1 MVLYVAMTRARDMLV
16 MSALVNDAEKLLR
29 EGVGRQDTYKKY
41 VNMVLPAFPKKDVVC
56 VLREELAEE
65 ETKEDVR
72 GFELREGIRKGFAV
86 DDKDLPVSREE
97 LKRRLSFVPAL
108 SPEDLLKR
116 KYSVS
121 ELMELVRE
129 ETPQKGFRHTARSG
143 SQQDAI
149 DKGNAYHKLMEQLP
163 FTPEGKDAE
172 SIESFT
178 EALREKHV
186 LSEKEASLIDPQRV
200 AAFFASEL
208 GKRAVSSPE
217 VRREA
222 PFILSTSLDGRPIV
236 VQGVIDC
243 CFKEGDGYV
252 LVDYK
257 SSYVDEKDP
266 ESSKE
271 ILLERYREQL
281 RLYKE
286 ALETIEGRRVT
297 ESALYLFGLNDWV
310 SIKE

>member
-1 MVLYVAMTRARDMLV
+1 MAEYHFTVDTHPRAEGLDTVSHNVNVVSTAVGAMQT
-16 MSALVNDAEKLLR
+16 
-29 EGVGRQDTYKKY
+29 
-41 VNMVLPAFPKKDVVC
+41 
-56 VLREELAEE
+56 
-65 ETKEDVR
+65 
-72 GFELREGIRKGFAV
+72 AV
-86 DDKDLPVSREE
+86 
-97 LKRRLSFVPAL
+97 
-108 SPEDLLKR
+108 
-116 KYSVS
+116 
-121 ELMELVRE
+121 
-129 ETPQKGFRHTARSG
+129 
-143 SQQDAI
+143 
-149 DKGNAYHKLMEQLP
+149 
-163 FTPEGKDAE
+163 
-172 SIESFT
+172 
-178 EALREKHV
+178 V

-208 GKRAVSSPE
+208 GKRAVASPE

-286 ALETIEGRRVT
+286 ALETIECRKVT

>member
-1 MVLYVAMTRARDMLV
+1 MNR
-16 MSALVNDAEKLLR
+16 
-29 EGVGRQDTYKKY
+29 
-41 VNMVLPAFPKKDVVC
+41 
-56 VLREELAEE
+56 
-65 ETKEDVR
+65 
-72 GFELREGIRKGFAV
+72 
-86 DDKDLPVSREE
+86 
-97 LKRRLSFVPAL
+97 
-108 SPEDLLKR
+108 
-116 KYSVS
+116 
-121 ELMELVRE
+121 
-129 ETPQKGFRHTARSG
+129 
-143 SQQDAI
+143 
-149 DKGNAYHKLMEQLP
+149 LP

-172 SIESFT
+172 SIENFI
-178 EALREKHV
+178 EALMEKHV

-208 GKRAVSSPE
+208 GKRAVASTE

-243 CFKEGDGYV
+243 CFKEGNGYV

-257 SSYVDEKDP
+257 SSYVDDKDP

-286 ALETIEGRRVT
+286 ALETIEGRKVT